1 MQTDAVVDSVRTV
14 VVYCRNRFNK
24 KYSELDFTKREAVMG
39 MFIIEFITRI
49 VNATRMRLQII
60 LETEFITRV
69 NALHLT
75 DRDTSILERDTIL
88 HTFAESV
95 QNALKTVHKIT
106 DNFLQQLF
114 IGVQLTPILKV

>member
-1 MQTDAVVDSVRTV
+1 
-14 VVYCRNRFNK
+14 
-24 KYSELDFTKREAVMG
+24 MG
-39 MFIIEFITRI
+39 MFIIEFITRM
-49 VNATRMRLQII
+49 VNATRMHLQIL

-69 NALHLT
+69 DAQHLI

-95 QNALKTVHKIT
+95 QDALKNVHKII

-114 IGVQLTPILKV
+114 IGVQLTPILKQHIEHHLFFSLYLHFAYLRYIHLLSHHLNNGTYYS